1 MQQKLEESQAKMIEV
16 QKDFDEQSFYKDLE
30 SKELESTKKMIK
42 EQELQIRNT
51 ARRNEENLEE
61 LNQDVNDKM
70 DKLAKQFQK

>member
-1 MQQKLEESQAKMIEV
+1 MIEV